1 MAYIDGKE
9 ILFSGSVTGAADVV
23 QEKGDSEEAVMSQ
36 KAVTLELNALSDALA
51 TLKNDFY
58 YKAVEISTLS
68 HGKGVQVMGAK
79 VNSVTLSW
87 KINKKPST
95 LTLTDATVEATAEG
109 SKTIDYS
116 ASPLTSSKTWTL
128 TATDE
133 RGATATKTAT
143 LSFGNYIYYGVA
155 QIPSTYNSDF
165 VKALAYKQLLTGYV
179 SMINED
185 LVNSANGWLY
195 AYYCSP
201 VRLGARTFKYGGFA
215 GGFEEPVTVSVT
227 NSAGYTEDYYVYRST
242 NFAAITGTLTIS

>member
-143 LSFGNYIYYGVA
+143 LSFGNYIYYGA
-155 QIPSTYNSDF
+155 AKIPSTYNSAF
-165 VKALAYKQLLTGYV
+165 VTALAKNQLLTSYV
-179 SMINED
+179 STINDD
-185 LVNSANGWLY
+185 LKDDGTGLY
-195 AYYCSP
+195 AFYCSP
-201 VRLGARTFKYGGFA
+201 VRLGKRTFKYGGFT

-227 NSAGYTEDYYVYRST
+227 NSAGYTENYYVYRST
-242 NFAAITGTLTIS
+242 NKAAITGTLTIS